1 MTTRFIALFALVCG
15 LGLGGLQAQFRFGP
29 KVGFATSGLED
40 TEIRFS
46 GEGTDELRLA
56 LEEASYSPQF
66 GLQFHIPI
74 GRFFL
79 QPELLLNSTTADY
92 RLENLTRPDTVLFQE
107 KYRSLEVPLQF
118 GLRAGPLRLQAGP
131 SAQFN
136 LNNVEGISD
145 REGWEESFDNLRLGW
160 HGGFGLDIWK
170 LTFDLRYE
178 GNFSKFGD
186 HFTFMG
192 RDLEFSERPN
202 RWTVSVGYM
211 FGKKN

>member
-1 MTTRFIALFALVCG
+1 MTTRFIAFFALVFCIG
-15 LGLGGLQAQFRFGP
+15 FSGLQAQFRFGP
-29 KVGFATSGLED
+29 KIGFATNSLEGTD
-40 TEIRFS
+40 IRFS
-46 GEGTDELRLA
+46 GEGMDELRLA
-56 LEEASYSPQF
+56 LQEATYSPQF
-66 GLQFHIPI
+66 GVQFHIPI

-79 QPELLLNSTTADY
+79 QPEFLFNSTTANY
-92 RLENLTRPDTVLFQE
+92 ELRNLTRPDTVLFQE
-107 KYRSLEVPLQF
+107 KYRNLDIPLQF

-131 SAQFN
+131 AAQLN
-136 LNNVEGISD
+136 LDNVEGISD
-145 REGWEESFDNLRLGW
+145 REGWEESFDTFQLGW
-160 HGGFGLDIWK
+160 QGGVGLDIWK

-178 GNFSKFGD
+178 GSFSKFGD